1 MGSLTIAVAM
11 PVAAPHASH
20 SSTNHAARTHSASAP
35 TFANTSAIL
44 GAEDG
49 LDFGARAVLQASAL
63 SLYGPDAVE
72 PAHLTLR
79 VSAGQAVGVQAWGVE
94 SLPGYP
100 VTIAVGVS
108 STTLQHGLTPA
119 SASLPV
125 QISNEIRNVDPRRPD
140 PAKFSRAVRK
150 DDGVRYSPNQTP
162 TVPGMFAD
170 LRVIG
175 GVLT

>member
-1 MGSLTIAVAM
+1 MGSLTM

-20 SSTNHAARTHSASAP
+20 SSTNHAARTHSPSAP

-44 GAEDG
+44 GAEEG
-49 LDFGARAVLQASAL
+49 LDFGARAVLHTSGL
-63 SLYGPDAVE
+63 SLYGPDAIE
-72 PAHLTLR
+72 PAHLTLH
-79 VSAGQAVGVQAWGVE
+79 VSAGQTVGVQAWGVE

-100 VTIAVGVS
+100 VTTAVGVS
-108 STTLQHGLTPA
+108 TTTLQHGLTPA

-125 QISNEIRNVDPRRPD
+125 QIFNEKVTLIHDVPIPQSFL
-140 PAKFSRAVRK
+140 AQSEKMMAS
-150 DDGVRYSPNQTP
+150 GYSPNQTP
-162 TVPGMFAD
+162 TVPGTFAD